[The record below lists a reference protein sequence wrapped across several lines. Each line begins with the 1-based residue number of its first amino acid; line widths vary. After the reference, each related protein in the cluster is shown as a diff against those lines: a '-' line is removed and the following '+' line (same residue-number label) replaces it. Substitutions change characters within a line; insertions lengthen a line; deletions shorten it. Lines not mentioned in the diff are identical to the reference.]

1 MSTFRI
7 ALPGNDVHTARIQD
21 LAIDRRYPNPK
32 IYTKANPPHTGII
45 FLNWASSIGIN
56 FQTTK
61 ILHPFKHNYNY
72 IPTVFASYKFD
83 NGSQVLRGTLPFQYG
98 ALGIITMDADDTN
111 INLKYY
117 STDAAIP
124 ATTIPPFTMQIR
136 FYVMAESGY

>member
-45 FLNWASSIGIN
+45 FLNWASSIGVN

-61 ILHPFKHNYNY
+61 ILHSFKHNYNY

-83 NGSQVLRGTLPFQYG
+83 NGSQILRGTLPFQYG
-98 ALGIITMDADDTN
+98 ALGVITMDADDTN

-117 STDAAIP
+117 SIDGAIP